1 MIVGSSQ
8 AFETQ
13 QLGSRF
19 RAPFPRTSDRSQAG
33 AQIFLAD
40 WGVAGLD
47 ALDRSASNSSGSWLV
62 FSGNPFFLDRRP
74 SSRAQALLEL
84 LEAGGADALAAVDG
98 AFAIAW
104 WSSSRR
110 RLMLIRDRFGMEPLY
125 YTQRSGGVIF
135 GSRIR
140 DLARIDGR
148 AFELSAQG
156 LVEFLTYCFIPGNA
170 TLDQDVWRVAPAH
183 ALMFDAG
190 AGTVS
195 QTRWY
200 HLSYR
205 NPTQASEAE
214 ITTEYRNLLER
225 AVTRRL
231 GTSPAGAFLSGGM
244 DSSSVVTFMRRHL
257 QGEIKTF
264 GFRCA
269 GNSFDESHYARSLA
283 AELGTV
289 HSEVNYAESDSLGVV
304 QSLDEM
310 EVPFCDI
317 GIEVGTWLLG
327 RTAGEQVDY
336 LLTGDGGDEL
346 WASHPIYAA
355 QKMVAIYDRL
365 PIPKVFKRSLQSLTN
380 LVHDTDRKRNM
391 AVIIKRL
398 LPAVDL
404 PVALGPFRWRVYYTP
419 QQLQEL
425 LSPAMAERSKNIDAF
440 ASVMAGYEGYDGPD
454 DGMSAHLYN
463 DYFTASGFYF
473 SRLQL
478 IRKFGLE
485 VRLPFYDRE
494 LVEFGARIPAHL
506 KLEGIEKTKRLF
518 RVAMEGVL
526 PDIVNHRKDKLG
538 HSVPLKNWLRGD
550 GVLGEGVR
558 TELRDATSEL
568 TGILR
573 PELLA
578 RWLGEHD
585 QRRHNHSHRLW
596 AAFVLGQWLKSR
608 RARESV
614 RD

>member
-1 MIVGSSQ
+1 MQSTLEGLQ
-8 AFETQ
+8 A
-13 QLGSRF
+13 S
-19 RAPFPRTSDRSQAG
+19 P
-33 AQIFLAD
+33 QIFLSD

-47 ALDRSASNSSGSWLV
+47 AVDRSAESQTSGSWLV
-62 FSGNPFFLDRRP
+62 FSGNPLFLTGAP
-74 SSRAQALLEL
+74 SSRAHALLDL
-84 LEAGGADALAAVDG
+84 LEAGGVDALSSVDG

-104 WSSSRR
+104 WNGPRKQ
-110 RLMLIRDRFGMEPLY
+110 LTLIRDRFGMEPLF

-140 DLARIDGR
+140 DLARIDAR
-148 AFELSAQG
+148 AFEVSTQG

-183 ALMFDAG
+183 ALVFDASIG
-190 AGTVS
+190 ALT

-200 HLSYR
+200 HLSYK
-205 NPTQASEAE
+205 NPTQASEAQ
-214 ITTEYRNLLER
+214 ITTEYRNLLEQ

-231 GTSPAGAFLSGGM
+231 GSAPAGAFLSGGM

-327 RTAGEQVDY
+327 RTAGHEVDY

-355 QKMVAIYDRL
+355 QKMVANYDRL
-365 PIPKVFKRSLQSLTN
+365 PIPAFLKRALQSLTN
-380 LVHDTDRKRNM
+380 LVHDTDRKRNL

-404 PVALGPFRWRVYYTP
+404 PVSLGPFRWRVYYTP

-425 LSPAMAERSKNIDAF
+425 LQPTMAKAAQSIDAF
-440 ASVMAGYEGYDGPD
+440 VSVMAGYEGYDGPD

-558 TELRDATSEL
+558 AELRDTHSEL
-568 TGILR
+568 AGILR
-573 PELLA
+573 PELLSQ
-578 RWLGEHD
+578 WLEEHD
-585 QRRHNHSHRLW
+585 KRRHNHSHRLW
-596 AAFVLGQWLKSR
+596 AAFVLGKWLKSR
-608 RARESV
+608 RAREGV